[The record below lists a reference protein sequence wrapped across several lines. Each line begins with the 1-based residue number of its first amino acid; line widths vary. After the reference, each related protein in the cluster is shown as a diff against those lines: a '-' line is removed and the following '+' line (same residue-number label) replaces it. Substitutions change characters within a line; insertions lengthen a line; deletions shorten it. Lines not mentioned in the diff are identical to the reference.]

1 MDRLLIRDNW
11 IINYLQKARSAFGV
25 PDDLLRDVCSARA
38 EERGIYREL
47 TFHKAIIRIMAIRS
61 LFWQLPRMW
70 IPLDCRALSGAGNK
84 ILDVS
89 CEWAAHFTKQKRE
102 WKVFYR
108 LLDRKTMDNGDNVY
122 CFLSSTK
129 QGEEGKRN
137 NFRKFFGWLLNVHE
151 LNWKIQFKRLP
162 WGNSH
167 RWTMRETYPK
177 HRFTTNLSI

>member
-1 MDRLLIRDNW
+1 
-11 IINYLQKARSAFGV
+11 
-25 PDDLLRDVCSARA
+25 
-38 EERGIYREL
+38 
-47 TFHKAIIRIMAIRS
+47 
-61 LFWQLPRMW
+61 MW
-70 IPLDCRALSGAGNK
+70 IPLDCRAVSGAGKK

-137 NFRKFFGWLLNVHE
+137 NFRKFFGRLLNVHE

-162 WGNSH
+162 W
-167 RWTMRETYPK
+167 ETAIEEQCEKLTPNIDSRQIFEFNHERK
-177 HRFTTNLSI
+177 SSSIFFLVLVWLRVSICWRKLPPPTTCLQSICNVCFCVEENRKEV